1 MGAGASRR
9 LSGQDGQSTVEWIG
23 LCLVVS
29 ALLLGVLTALGGGLP
44 GGVLARAIATRL
56 LCAAG
61 LSSTCGDS
69 GDLVAAY
76 GPELAGEV
84 ERSAPR
90 IVYEAGMAA
99 LPVDFRSCRHDG
111 CAAGPASG
119 PVWTSDAGEPV
130 AAFVHAVD
138 CRTELARAESTAHG
152 YDCTGGRSGNLSLQF
167 C

>member
-9 LSGQDGQSTVEWIG
+9 LSRQDGQSTVEWIG

-29 ALLLGVLTALGGGLP
+29 TLLVGVLTALGGGLP

-61 LSSTCGDS
+61 LSSICGDS

-84 ERSAPR
+84 GRNAPR
-90 IVYEAGMAA
+90 IGYAAGGARRGEVERNGPRSVYEAGMAA
-99 LPVDFRSCRHDG
+99 LPVDFRSCRNAS
-111 CAAGPASG
+111 CAAGPELG
-119 PVWTSDAGEPV
+119 PVWTS
-130 AAFVHAVD
+130 
-138 CRTELARAESTAHG
+138 
-152 YDCTGGRSGNLSLQF
+152 
-167 C
+167 